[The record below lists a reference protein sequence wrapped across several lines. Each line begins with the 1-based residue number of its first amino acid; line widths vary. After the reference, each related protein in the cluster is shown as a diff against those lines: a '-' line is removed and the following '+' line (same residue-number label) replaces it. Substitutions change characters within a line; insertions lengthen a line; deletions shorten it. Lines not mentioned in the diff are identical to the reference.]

1 MELFKKAKGIMTKGN
16 FITTGTKAKVSDI
29 TIALISG
36 EVSGLPV
43 VDNEKRVVGIITE
56 FDIIRAVKQ
65 GKDLKNVTAEDIMTK
80 NPITVNEDTPVSD
93 IINILETKHI
103 IRVPVVDK
111 DGKLVGIVS
120 RRDILKGVTEIE
132 GAPQIWF

>member
-1 MELFKKAKGIMTKGN
+1 MELFKTAKGIMTKGN
-16 FITTGTKAKVSDI
+16 FITASLKAKVSDI

-80 NPITVNEDTPVSD
+80 NPITVNEDTPVNE

-103 IRVPVVDK
+103 LRVPVVDR
-111 DGKLVGIVS
+111 DGKLAGIVS
-120 RRDILKGVTEIE
+120 RRDILKGVMEIE